1 MAEAKEV
8 EYAATLASVRE
19 AHDRIRPFVN
29 LTPVMTSSTMDRL
42 SGLELFFKCKH
53 GIERAPA
60 PSSPVHL
67 RTQHGATLP
76 LPIEAHTRVATAAG
90 QRKCVRCAT
99 GALHFATHN
108 ARTRTPATC
117 SSLNAVARTHGS
129 TTT

>member
-53 GIERAPA
+53 GIERAPG
-60 PSSPVHL
+60 PVL
-67 RTQHGATLP
+67 PGSLTNTTLCNTA
-76 LPIEAHTRVATAAG
+76 LPIEVHARVATDSSS

-99 GALHFATHN
+99 CALQFANT
-108 ARTRTPATC
+108 
-117 SSLNAVARTHGS
+117 
-129 TTT
+129 

>member
-42 SGLELFFKCKH
+42 SGLDLFFKCKH
-53 GIERAPA
+53 GTERAPN

-67 RTQHGATLP
+67 RTQHCATLRYLSKSTHASRP
-76 LPIEAHTRVATAAG
+76 TSSS

-99 GALHFATHN
+99 CALQFANT
-108 ARTRTPATC
+108 
-117 SSLNAVARTHGS
+117 
-129 TTT
+129 

>member
-67 RTQHGATLP
+67 RTQHNATTA
-76 LPIEAHTRVATAAG
+76 LPIEAHTRVAVSSRPAQMRSMCYRRAAFRNT
-90 QRKCVRCAT
+90 QRSY
-99 GALHFATHN
+99 THS
-108 ARTRTPATC
+108 RH
-117 SSLNAVARTHGS
+117 LQ
-129 TTT
+129 

>member
-67 RTQHGATLP
+67 RTQHNATTA

-90 QRKCVRCAT
+90 ASANAFDVLQARCISQHT
-99 GALHFATHN
+99 TLVHAL
-108 ARTRTPATC
+108 PPP
-117 SSLNAVARTHGS
+117 AVAS
-129 TTT
+129 MQ